1 MHILVDIGNT
11 NILFGKFD
19 NFNFVE
25 QLRIET
31 KVFDKDISKVDSET
45 YTKIHNFIGNDCS
58 DFFISGV
65 VPDTILILINFMKN
79 FQDLNI
85 VEIDNKYLGNLIKV
99 DVDMPD
105 EVGVDRL
112 INSYAGLNLY
122 NGPLII
128 IDFGTSLPSS
138 TKEISSKIADTGA
151 VILDAPLGRTPHH
164 AKDGLLNI
172 MASGDKDAFDAVRTI
187 LENLGENVFYLGDLG
202 TGHTI
207 KLMNNFFG
215 MTIAN
220 AMAEVFAVAD
230 AAGVS
235 RQTVYKVISAGP
247 LHSSMMDFISAF
259 GLEGDKSKL
268 EFAIKNAFKDVSY
281 YRLMTQ
287 NLGINSI
294 MSESASK
301 ALSQANDVGY
311 ANAMVCEMI
320 DFFKK
325 HYSSDSI

>member
-1 MHILVDIGNT
+1 MESRIGFVGLGLMGSAMVGRLQDCNYQLTVLGNKDRTGLDQALTRGALEAASGVDLAKQSDVIMLCMGTSDQVEERILG
-11 NILFGKFD
+11 
-19 NFNFVE
+19 E
-25 QLRIET
+25 QGI
-31 KVFDKDISKVDSET
+31 
-45 YTKIHNFIGNDCS
+45 
-58 DFFISGV
+58 ISG
-65 VPDTILILINFMKN
+65 LSSGK
-79 FQDLNI
+79 
-85 VEIDNKYLGNLIKV
+85 
-99 DVDMPD
+99 
-105 EVGVDRL
+105 
-112 INSYAGLNLY
+112 
-122 NGPLII
+122 II

-172 MASGDKDAFDAVRTI
+172 MASGDKDAFNAVRTI

-301 ALSQANDVGY
+301 ALSQANDDGY

-325 HYSSDSI
+325 HYSSDRM

>member
-1 MHILVDIGNT
+1 MESRIGFVGLGLMGSAIVGRLQDCNYQLTVLGNKDRTGLDQALTRGALEAASGLDLAKQSDVIMLCMGTSDQVEERILG
-11 NILFGKFD
+11 
-19 NFNFVE
+19 E
-25 QLRIET
+25 QGI
-31 KVFDKDISKVDSET
+31 
-45 YTKIHNFIGNDCS
+45 
-58 DFFISGV
+58 ISG
-65 VPDTILILINFMKN
+65 LSSGK
-79 FQDLNI
+79 
-85 VEIDNKYLGNLIKV
+85 
-99 DVDMPD
+99 
-105 EVGVDRL
+105 
-112 INSYAGLNLY
+112 
-122 NGPLII
+122 II

-301 ALSQANDVGY
+301 ALSQANDDGY

>member
-1 MHILVDIGNT
+1 MESRIGFVGLGLMGSAMVGRLQDCNYQLTVLGNKDRTGLDQALARGALEAASGVDLAKQSDVIMLCMGTSDQVEERILG
-11 NILFGKFD
+11 
-19 NFNFVE
+19 E
-25 QLRIET
+25 QGI
-31 KVFDKDISKVDSET
+31 
-45 YTKIHNFIGNDCS
+45 
-58 DFFISGV
+58 ISG
-65 VPDTILILINFMKN
+65 LSSGK
-79 FQDLNI
+79 
-85 VEIDNKYLGNLIKV
+85 
-99 DVDMPD
+99 
-105 EVGVDRL
+105 
-112 INSYAGLNLY
+112 
-122 NGPLII
+122 II

-235 RQTVYKVISAGP
+235 RETVYKVISAGP

-301 ALSQANDVGY
+301 ALSQANDDGY

-325 HYSSDSI
+325 HYSSDIM

>member
-1 MHILVDIGNT
+1 MESRIGFVGLGLMGSAMVGRLQDCNYQLTVLGNKDRTGLDQALTRGALEAASGLDLAKQSDVIMLCMGTSDQVEERILG
-11 NILFGKFD
+11 
-19 NFNFVE
+19 E
-25 QLRIET
+25 QGI
-31 KVFDKDISKVDSET
+31 
-45 YTKIHNFIGNDCS
+45 
-58 DFFISGV
+58 ISG
-65 VPDTILILINFMKN
+65 LSSGK
-79 FQDLNI
+79 
-85 VEIDNKYLGNLIKV
+85 
-99 DVDMPD
+99 
-105 EVGVDRL
+105 
-112 INSYAGLNLY
+112 
-122 NGPLII
+122 II

-301 ALSQANDVGY
+301 ALSQANDDGY

-320 DFFKK
+320 DFFRK
-325 HYSSDSI
+325 HYSSDRM

>member
-1 MHILVDIGNT
+1 MEFRIGFVGLGLMGSAMVGRLQDCNYQLTVLGNKDRTGLDQALARGALEAASGVDLAKQSDVIMLCMGTSDQVEERILG
-11 NILFGKFD
+11 
-19 NFNFVE
+19 E
-25 QLRIET
+25 QGI
-31 KVFDKDISKVDSET
+31 
-45 YTKIHNFIGNDCS
+45 
-58 DFFISGV
+58 ISG
-65 VPDTILILINFMKN
+65 LSSGK
-79 FQDLNI
+79 
-85 VEIDNKYLGNLIKV
+85 
-99 DVDMPD
+99 
-105 EVGVDRL
+105 
-112 INSYAGLNLY
+112 
-122 NGPLII
+122 II

-235 RQTVYKVISAGP
+235 RETVYKVISAGP

-301 ALSQANDVGY
+301 ALSQANDDGY

>member
-1 MHILVDIGNT
+1 MESRIGFVGLGLMGSAMVGRLQDCNYQLTVLGNKDRTGLDQALTRGALEAASGLDLAKQSDVIMLCMGTSDQVEERILG
-11 NILFGKFD
+11 
-19 NFNFVE
+19 E
-25 QLRIET
+25 QGI
-31 KVFDKDISKVDSET
+31 
-45 YTKIHNFIGNDCS
+45 
-58 DFFISGV
+58 ISG
-65 VPDTILILINFMKN
+65 LSSGK
-79 FQDLNI
+79 
-85 VEIDNKYLGNLIKV
+85 
-99 DVDMPD
+99 
-105 EVGVDRL
+105 
-112 INSYAGLNLY
+112 
-122 NGPLII
+122 II

-235 RQTVYKVISAGP
+235 RETVYKVISAGP

>member
-1 MHILVDIGNT
+1 METRIGFVGLGLMGSAMVGRLQDCNYQLTVLGNKDRTGLDQALARGALEAASGVDLAKQSDVIMLCMGTSDQVEERILG
-11 NILFGKFD
+11 
-19 NFNFVE
+19 E
-25 QLRIET
+25 QGI
-31 KVFDKDISKVDSET
+31 
-45 YTKIHNFIGNDCS
+45 
-58 DFFISGV
+58 ISG
-65 VPDTILILINFMKN
+65 LSSGK
-79 FQDLNI
+79 
-85 VEIDNKYLGNLIKV
+85 
-99 DVDMPD
+99 
-105 EVGVDRL
+105 
-112 INSYAGLNLY
+112 
-122 NGPLII
+122 II

-235 RQTVYKVISAGP
+235 RETVYKVISAGP

-301 ALSQANDVGY
+301 ALSQANDDGY
-311 ANAMVCEMI
+311 SNAMVCEMI

>member
-1 MHILVDIGNT
+1 MESRIGFVGLGLMGSAMVGRLQDCNYQLTVLGNKDRTGLDQALARGALEAASGVDLAKQSDVIMLCMGTSDQVEERILG
-11 NILFGKFD
+11 
-19 NFNFVE
+19 E
-25 QLRIET
+25 QGI
-31 KVFDKDISKVDSET
+31 
-45 YTKIHNFIGNDCS
+45 
-58 DFFISGV
+58 ISG
-65 VPDTILILINFMKN
+65 LSSGK
-79 FQDLNI
+79 
-85 VEIDNKYLGNLIKV
+85 
-99 DVDMPD
+99 
-105 EVGVDRL
+105 
-112 INSYAGLNLY
+112 
-122 NGPLII
+122 II

-301 ALSQANDVGY
+301 ALSQANDDGY

-325 HYSSDSI
+325 HYSSDRI

>member
-1 MHILVDIGNT
+1 MESRIGFVGLGLMGSAMVGRLQDCNYQLTVLGNKDRTGLDQALTRGALEAASGLDLAKQSDVIMLCMGTSDQVEERILG
-11 NILFGKFD
+11 
-19 NFNFVE
+19 E
-25 QLRIET
+25 QGI
-31 KVFDKDISKVDSET
+31 
-45 YTKIHNFIGNDCS
+45 
-58 DFFISGV
+58 ISG
-65 VPDTILILINFMKN
+65 LSSGK
-79 FQDLNI
+79 
-85 VEIDNKYLGNLIKV
+85 
-99 DVDMPD
+99 
-105 EVGVDRL
+105 
-112 INSYAGLNLY
+112 
-122 NGPLII
+122 II

-235 RQTVYKVISAGP
+235 RETVYKVISAGP

-301 ALSQANDVGY
+301 ALSQANDDGY
-311 ANAMVCEMI
+311 ASAMVGEMI

-325 HYSSDSI
+325 HYSSDRM

>member
-1 MHILVDIGNT
+1 METRIGFVGLGLMGSAMVSRLQDCNYQLTVLGNKDRTGLDQALARGALEAASGVDLAKQSDVIMLCMGTSDQVEERILG
-11 NILFGKFD
+11 
-19 NFNFVE
+19 E
-25 QLRIET
+25 QGI
-31 KVFDKDISKVDSET
+31 
-45 YTKIHNFIGNDCS
+45 
-58 DFFISGV
+58 ISG
-65 VPDTILILINFMKN
+65 LSSGK
-79 FQDLNI
+79 
-85 VEIDNKYLGNLIKV
+85 
-99 DVDMPD
+99 
-105 EVGVDRL
+105 
-112 INSYAGLNLY
+112 
-122 NGPLII
+122 II

-235 RQTVYKVISAGP
+235 RETVYKVISAGP

-325 HYSSDSI
+325 HYSLDTM

>member
-1 MHILVDIGNT
+1 MY
-11 NILFGKFD
+11 KR
-19 NFNFVE
+19 
-25 QLRIET
+25 Q
-31 KVFDKDISKVDSET
+31 
-45 YTKIHNFIGNDCS
+45 
-58 DFFISGV
+58 
-65 VPDTILILINFMKN
+65 
-79 FQDLNI
+79 
-85 VEIDNKYLGNLIKV
+85 
-99 DVDMPD
+99 
-105 EVGVDRL
+105 
-112 INSYAGLNLY
+112 
-122 NGPLII
+122 
-128 IDFGTSLPSS
+128 
-138 TKEISSKIADTGA
+138 
-151 VILDAPLGRTPHH
+151 GRTPHH

-235 RQTVYKVISAGP
+235 RETVYKVISAGP

-301 ALSQANDVGY
+301 ALSQANDDGY

>member
-1 MHILVDIGNT
+1 MESRIGFVGLGLMGSAMVGRLQDCNYQLTVLGNKDRTGLDQALARGALEAASGVDLAKQSDVIMLCMGTSDQVEERILG
-11 NILFGKFD
+11 
-19 NFNFVE
+19 E
-25 QLRIET
+25 QGI
-31 KVFDKDISKVDSET
+31 
-45 YTKIHNFIGNDCS
+45 
-58 DFFISGV
+58 ISG
-65 VPDTILILINFMKN
+65 LSSGK
-79 FQDLNI
+79 
-85 VEIDNKYLGNLIKV
+85 
-99 DVDMPD
+99 
-105 EVGVDRL
+105 
-112 INSYAGLNLY
+112 
-122 NGPLII
+122 II

-230 AAGVS
+230 AASVS
-235 RQTVYKVISAGP
+235 RETVYKVISAGP

-301 ALSQANDVGY
+301 ALSQANDDGY

>member
-1 MHILVDIGNT
+1 MESRIGFVGLGLMGSAMVGRLQDCNYQLTVLGNKDRTGLDQALARGALEAASGVDLAKQSDIIMLCMGTSDQVEERILG
-11 NILFGKFD
+11 
-19 NFNFVE
+19 E
-25 QLRIET
+25 QGI
-31 KVFDKDISKVDSET
+31 
-45 YTKIHNFIGNDCS
+45 
-58 DFFISGV
+58 ISG
-65 VPDTILILINFMKN
+65 LSSGK
-79 FQDLNI
+79 
-85 VEIDNKYLGNLIKV
+85 
-99 DVDMPD
+99 
-105 EVGVDRL
+105 
-112 INSYAGLNLY
+112 
-122 NGPLII
+122 II

-301 ALSQANDVGY
+301 ALSQANDDGY

-325 HYSSDSI
+325 HYSSDRM

>member
-1 MHILVDIGNT
+1 MESRIGFVGLGLMGSAMVGRLQDCNYQLTVLGNKDRTGLDQALARGALEAASGVELAKQSDVIMLCMGTSDQVEERILG
-11 NILFGKFD
+11 
-19 NFNFVE
+19 E
-25 QLRIET
+25 QGI
-31 KVFDKDISKVDSET
+31 
-45 YTKIHNFIGNDCS
+45 
-58 DFFISGV
+58 ISG
-65 VPDTILILINFMKN
+65 LSSGK
-79 FQDLNI
+79 
-85 VEIDNKYLGNLIKV
+85 
-99 DVDMPD
+99 
-105 EVGVDRL
+105 
-112 INSYAGLNLY
+112 
-122 NGPLII
+122 II

-235 RQTVYKVISAGP
+235 RETVYKVISAGP

-301 ALSQANDVGY
+301 ALSQANDDGY

>member
-1 MHILVDIGNT
+1 MESRIGFVGLGLMGSAIVGRLQDCNYQLTVLGNKDRTGLDQALARGALEAASGVDLAKQSDVIMLCMGTSDQVEERILG
-11 NILFGKFD
+11 
-19 NFNFVE
+19 E
-25 QLRIET
+25 QGI
-31 KVFDKDISKVDSET
+31 
-45 YTKIHNFIGNDCS
+45 
-58 DFFISGV
+58 ISG
-65 VPDTILILINFMKN
+65 LSSGK
-79 FQDLNI
+79 
-85 VEIDNKYLGNLIKV
+85 
-99 DVDMPD
+99 
-105 EVGVDRL
+105 
-112 INSYAGLNLY
+112 
-122 NGPLII
+122 II

-235 RQTVYKVISAGP
+235 RETVYKVISAGP

-301 ALSQANDVGY
+301 ALSQANDDGY

>member
-1 MHILVDIGNT
+1 METRIGFVGLGLMGSAMVGRLQDCNYQLTVLGNKDRTGLDQALARGALEAASGVDLAKQSDVIMLCMGTSDQVEERILG
-11 NILFGKFD
+11 
-19 NFNFVE
+19 E
-25 QLRIET
+25 QGI
-31 KVFDKDISKVDSET
+31 
-45 YTKIHNFIGNDCS
+45 
-58 DFFISGV
+58 ISG
-65 VPDTILILINFMKN
+65 LSSGK
-79 FQDLNI
+79 
-85 VEIDNKYLGNLIKV
+85 
-99 DVDMPD
+99 
-105 EVGVDRL
+105 
-112 INSYAGLNLY
+112 
-122 NGPLII
+122 II

-235 RQTVYKVISAGP
+235 RETVYKVISAGP

-301 ALSQANDVGY
+301 ALSQANDGGY

-325 HYSSDSI
+325 HYSLDRM

>member
-1 MHILVDIGNT
+1 MESRIGFVGLGLMGSAMVGRLQDYNYQLTVLGNKDRTGLDQALARGALEAASGVDLAKQSDIIMLCMGTSDQVEERILG
-11 NILFGKFD
+11 
-19 NFNFVE
+19 E
-25 QLRIET
+25 QGI
-31 KVFDKDISKVDSET
+31 
-45 YTKIHNFIGNDCS
+45 
-58 DFFISGV
+58 ISG
-65 VPDTILILINFMKN
+65 LSSGK
-79 FQDLNI
+79 
-85 VEIDNKYLGNLIKV
+85 
-99 DVDMPD
+99 
-105 EVGVDRL
+105 
-112 INSYAGLNLY
+112 
-122 NGPLII
+122 II

-235 RQTVYKVISAGP
+235 RETVYKVISAGP

-301 ALSQANDVGY
+301 ALSQANDGGY

-325 HYSSDSI
+325 HYSSDTM

>member
-1 MHILVDIGNT
+1 MEFRIGFVGLGLMGSAMVGRLQDCNYQLTVLGNKDRTGLDQALTRGALEAASGLDLAKQSDVIMLCMGTSDQVEERILG
-11 NILFGKFD
+11 
-19 NFNFVE
+19 E
-25 QLRIET
+25 QGI
-31 KVFDKDISKVDSET
+31 
-45 YTKIHNFIGNDCS
+45 
-58 DFFISGV
+58 ISG
-65 VPDTILILINFMKN
+65 LSSGK
-79 FQDLNI
+79 
-85 VEIDNKYLGNLIKV
+85 
-99 DVDMPD
+99 
-105 EVGVDRL
+105 
-112 INSYAGLNLY
+112 
-122 NGPLII
+122 II

-301 ALSQANDVGY
+301 ALSQANDGGY

-325 HYSSDSI
+325 HYSSDRM

>member
-1 MHILVDIGNT
+1 MEFRIGFVGLGLMGSAMVGRLQDCNYQLTVLGNKDRTGLDQALARGALEAASGVDLAKQSDVIMLCMGTSDQVEERILG
-11 NILFGKFD
+11 
-19 NFNFVE
+19 E
-25 QLRIET
+25 QGI
-31 KVFDKDISKVDSET
+31 
-45 YTKIHNFIGNDCS
+45 
-58 DFFISGV
+58 ISG
-65 VPDTILILINFMKN
+65 LSSGK
-79 FQDLNI
+79 
-85 VEIDNKYLGNLIKV
+85 
-99 DVDMPD
+99 
-105 EVGVDRL
+105 
-112 INSYAGLNLY
+112 
-122 NGPLII
+122 II

-301 ALSQANDVGY
+301 ALSQANDSGY
-311 ANAMVCEMI
+311 ENAMVCEMI

-325 HYSSDSI
+325 HYSLDRM

>member
-1 MHILVDIGNT
+1 MESRIGFVGLGLMGSAMVGRLQDCNYQLTVLGNKDRTGLDQALTRGALEAASGVDLAKQSDVIMLCMGTSDQVEERILG
-11 NILFGKFD
+11 
-19 NFNFVE
+19 E
-25 QLRIET
+25 QGI
-31 KVFDKDISKVDSET
+31 
-45 YTKIHNFIGNDCS
+45 
-58 DFFISGV
+58 ISG
-65 VPDTILILINFMKN
+65 LSSGK
-79 FQDLNI
+79 
-85 VEIDNKYLGNLIKV
+85 
-99 DVDMPD
+99 
-105 EVGVDRL
+105 
-112 INSYAGLNLY
+112 
-122 NGPLII
+122 II

-220 AMAEVFAVAD
+220 AMAEIFAVAD

-301 ALSQANDVGY
+301 ALSQANDGGY

-325 HYSSDSI
+325 HYSSDRM

>member
-1 MHILVDIGNT
+1 MESRIGFVGLGLMGSAMVGRLQDCNYQLTVLGNKDRTGLDQALARGALEAASGVDLAKQSDIIMLCMGTSDQVEERILG
-11 NILFGKFD
+11 
-19 NFNFVE
+19 E
-25 QLRIET
+25 QGI
-31 KVFDKDISKVDSET
+31 
-45 YTKIHNFIGNDCS
+45 
-58 DFFISGV
+58 ISG
-65 VPDTILILINFMKN
+65 LSSGK
-79 FQDLNI
+79 
-85 VEIDNKYLGNLIKV
+85 
-99 DVDMPD
+99 
-105 EVGVDRL
+105 
-112 INSYAGLNLY
+112 
-122 NGPLII
+122 II

-235 RQTVYKVISAGP
+235 RETVYKVISAGP

-301 ALSQANDVGY
+301 ALSQANDGGY

-325 HYSSDSI
+325 HYSSDRM

>member
-1 MHILVDIGNT
+1 MESRIGFVGLGLMGSAMVGRLQDYNYQLTVLGNKDRTGLDQALARGALEAASGVDLAKQSDVIMLCMGTSDQVEERILG
-11 NILFGKFD
+11 
-19 NFNFVE
+19 E
-25 QLRIET
+25 QGI
-31 KVFDKDISKVDSET
+31 
-45 YTKIHNFIGNDCS
+45 
-58 DFFISGV
+58 ISG
-65 VPDTILILINFMKN
+65 LS
-79 FQDLNI
+79 
-85 VEIDNKYLGNLIKV
+85 LGK
-99 DVDMPD
+99 
-105 EVGVDRL
+105 
-112 INSYAGLNLY
+112 
-122 NGPLII
+122 II

-151 VILDAPLGRTPHH
+151 VIIDAPLGRTPHH

-187 LENLGENVFYLGDLG
+187 LEILGENVFYLGDLG

-235 RQTVYKVISAGP
+235 RETVYKVISAGP

-301 ALSQANDVGY
+301 ALSQANDGGY

-325 HYSSDSI
+325 HYSSDTM

>member
-1 MHILVDIGNT
+1 MESRIGFVGLGLMGSAMVGRLQDYNYQLTVLCNKDRTGLDQALARGALEAASGVDLAKQSDIIMLCMGTSDQVEERILG
-11 NILFGKFD
+11 
-19 NFNFVE
+19 E
-25 QLRIET
+25 QGI
-31 KVFDKDISKVDSET
+31 
-45 YTKIHNFIGNDCS
+45 
-58 DFFISGV
+58 ISG
-65 VPDTILILINFMKN
+65 LSSGK
-79 FQDLNI
+79 
-85 VEIDNKYLGNLIKV
+85 
-99 DVDMPD
+99 
-105 EVGVDRL
+105 
-112 INSYAGLNLY
+112 
-122 NGPLII
+122 II

-138 TKEISSKIADTGA
+138 TKEISSKIVDTGA

-235 RQTVYKVISAGP
+235 RETVYKVISAGP

-301 ALSQANDVGY
+301 ALSQANDGGY

-325 HYSSDSI
+325 HYSSDRM

>member
-1 MHILVDIGNT
+1 MESRIGFVGLGLMGSAMVGRLQDCNYQLTVLGNKDRTGLDQALTRGALEAASGVDLAKQSDVIMLCMGTSDQVEERILG
-11 NILFGKFD
+11 
-19 NFNFVE
+19 E
-25 QLRIET
+25 QGI
-31 KVFDKDISKVDSET
+31 
-45 YTKIHNFIGNDCS
+45 
-58 DFFISGV
+58 ISG
-65 VPDTILILINFMKN
+65 LSSGK
-79 FQDLNI
+79 
-85 VEIDNKYLGNLIKV
+85 
-99 DVDMPD
+99 
-105 EVGVDRL
+105 
-112 INSYAGLNLY
+112 
-122 NGPLII
+122 II

-235 RQTVYKVISAGP
+235 RETVYKVISAGP

-301 ALSQANDVGY
+301 ALSQANDDGY

>member
-1 MHILVDIGNT
+1 MESRIGFVGLGLMGSAMVGRLQDCNYQLTVLGNKDRTGLDQALTRGALEAASGVDLAKQSDVIMLCMGTSDQVEERILG
-11 NILFGKFD
+11 
-19 NFNFVE
+19 E
-25 QLRIET
+25 QGI
-31 KVFDKDISKVDSET
+31 
-45 YTKIHNFIGNDCS
+45 
-58 DFFISGV
+58 ISG
-65 VPDTILILINFMKN
+65 LSSGK
-79 FQDLNI
+79 
-85 VEIDNKYLGNLIKV
+85 
-99 DVDMPD
+99 
-105 EVGVDRL
+105 
-112 INSYAGLNLY
+112 
-122 NGPLII
+122 II

-268 EFAIKNAFKDVSY
+268 EFAIKNAYKDVSY

-301 ALSQANDVGY
+301 ALSQANDDGY

-325 HYSSDSI
+325 HYSSDRM

>member
-1 MHILVDIGNT
+1 MESRIGFVGLGLMGSAIVSRLQDCNYQLTVLGNKDRTGLDQALARGALEAASGVDLAKQSDVIMLCMGTSDQVEERILG
-11 NILFGKFD
+11 
-19 NFNFVE
+19 E
-25 QLRIET
+25 QGI
-31 KVFDKDISKVDSET
+31 
-45 YTKIHNFIGNDCS
+45 
-58 DFFISGV
+58 ISG
-65 VPDTILILINFMKN
+65 LSSGK
-79 FQDLNI
+79 
-85 VEIDNKYLGNLIKV
+85 
-99 DVDMPD
+99 
-105 EVGVDRL
+105 
-112 INSYAGLNLY
+112 
-122 NGPLII
+122 II

-235 RQTVYKVISAGP
+235 RETVYKVISAGP

-325 HYSSDSI
+325 HYSLDTM

>member
-1 MHILVDIGNT
+1 MESRIGFVGLGLMGSAMVSRLQDCNYQLTVLGNKDRTGLDQALARGALEAASGVDLAKQSDVIMLCMGTSDQVEERILG
-11 NILFGKFD
+11 
-19 NFNFVE
+19 E
-25 QLRIET
+25 QGI
-31 KVFDKDISKVDSET
+31 
-45 YTKIHNFIGNDCS
+45 
-58 DFFISGV
+58 ISG
-65 VPDTILILINFMKN
+65 LSSGK
-79 FQDLNI
+79 
-85 VEIDNKYLGNLIKV
+85 
-99 DVDMPD
+99 
-105 EVGVDRL
+105 
-112 INSYAGLNLY
+112 
-122 NGPLII
+122 II

-235 RQTVYKVISAGP
+235 RETVYKVISAGP

-301 ALSQANDVGY
+301 ALSQANDGGY

-325 HYSSDSI
+325 HYSSDRM

>member
-1 MHILVDIGNT
+1 MGSAMVGRLQDYNYQLTVLGNKDRTGLDQALARGALEAASGVDLAKQSDVIMLCMGTSDQVEERILG
-11 NILFGKFD
+11 
-19 NFNFVE
+19 E
-25 QLRIET
+25 QGI
-31 KVFDKDISKVDSET
+31 
-45 YTKIHNFIGNDCS
+45 
-58 DFFISGV
+58 ISG
-65 VPDTILILINFMKN
+65 LSSGK
-79 FQDLNI
+79 
-85 VEIDNKYLGNLIKV
+85 
-99 DVDMPD
+99 
-105 EVGVDRL
+105 
-112 INSYAGLNLY
+112 
-122 NGPLII
+122 II
-128 IDFGTSLPSS
+128 IDFGTSLPAS

-301 ALSQANDVGY
+301 ALSQANDDGY

-325 HYSSDSI
+325 HYSSDTM

>member
-1 MHILVDIGNT
+1 MESRIGFVGLGLMGSAMVGRLQDCNYQLTVLGNKDRTGLDQALARGALEAASGVDLAKQSDVIMLCMGTSDQVEERILG
-11 NILFGKFD
+11 
-19 NFNFVE
+19 E
-25 QLRIET
+25 QGI
-31 KVFDKDISKVDSET
+31 
-45 YTKIHNFIGNDCS
+45 
-58 DFFISGV
+58 ISG
-65 VPDTILILINFMKN
+65 LSSGK
-79 FQDLNI
+79 
-85 VEIDNKYLGNLIKV
+85 
-99 DVDMPD
+99 
-105 EVGVDRL
+105 
-112 INSYAGLNLY
+112 
-122 NGPLII
+122 II

-301 ALSQANDVGY
+301 ALSQANDGGY

>member
-1 MHILVDIGNT
+1 MESRIGFVGLGLMGSAMVGRLQDCNYQLTVLGNKDRTGLDQALTRGALEAASGVDLAKQSDVIMLCMRTSDQVEERILG
-11 NILFGKFD
+11 
-19 NFNFVE
+19 E
-25 QLRIET
+25 QGI
-31 KVFDKDISKVDSET
+31 
-45 YTKIHNFIGNDCS
+45 
-58 DFFISGV
+58 ISG
-65 VPDTILILINFMKN
+65 LSSGK
-79 FQDLNI
+79 
-85 VEIDNKYLGNLIKV
+85 
-99 DVDMPD
+99 
-105 EVGVDRL
+105 
-112 INSYAGLNLY
+112 
-122 NGPLII
+122 II

-235 RQTVYKVISAGP
+235 RETVYKVISAGP

-301 ALSQANDVGY
+301 ALSQANDDGY

-325 HYSSDSI
+325 HYSSDRM

>member
-1 MHILVDIGNT
+1 MEGNMESRIGFVGLGLMGSAMVGRLQDCNYQLTVLGNKDRTGLDQALTRGALEAASGVDLAKQSDVIMLCMGTSDQVEERILG
-11 NILFGKFD
+11 
-19 NFNFVE
+19 E
-25 QLRIET
+25 QGI
-31 KVFDKDISKVDSET
+31 
-45 YTKIHNFIGNDCS
+45 
-58 DFFISGV
+58 ISG
-65 VPDTILILINFMKN
+65 LSSGK
-79 FQDLNI
+79 
-85 VEIDNKYLGNLIKV
+85 
-99 DVDMPD
+99 
-105 EVGVDRL
+105 
-112 INSYAGLNLY
+112 
-122 NGPLII
+122 II

-235 RQTVYKVISAGP
+235 RETVYKVISAGP

-301 ALSQANDVGY
+301 ALSQANDDGY

-325 HYSSDSI
+325 HYSSDRM

>member
-1 MHILVDIGNT
+1 MESRIGFVGLGLMGSAMVGRLQDCNYQLTVLGNKDRTGLDQALTRGALEAASGVDLAKQSDVIMLCMGTSDQVEERILG
-11 NILFGKFD
+11 
-19 NFNFVE
+19 E
-25 QLRIET
+25 QGI
-31 KVFDKDISKVDSET
+31 
-45 YTKIHNFIGNDCS
+45 
-58 DFFISGV
+58 ISG
-65 VPDTILILINFMKN
+65 LSSGK
-79 FQDLNI
+79 
-85 VEIDNKYLGNLIKV
+85 
-99 DVDMPD
+99 
-105 EVGVDRL
+105 
-112 INSYAGLNLY
+112 
-122 NGPLII
+122 II

-235 RQTVYKVISAGP
+235 RQTVYKVITAGP

-301 ALSQANDVGY
+301 ALSQANDDGY

-325 HYSSDSI
+325 HYSSDRM

>member
-1 MHILVDIGNT
+1 MESRIGFVGLGLMGSAMVGRLQDCNYQLIVLGNKDRTGLDQALARGALEAASGVDLAKQSDVIMLCMGTSDQVEERILG
-11 NILFGKFD
+11 
-19 NFNFVE
+19 E
-25 QLRIET
+25 QGI
-31 KVFDKDISKVDSET
+31 
-45 YTKIHNFIGNDCS
+45 
-58 DFFISGV
+58 ISG
-65 VPDTILILINFMKN
+65 LSSGK
-79 FQDLNI
+79 
-85 VEIDNKYLGNLIKV
+85 
-99 DVDMPD
+99 
-105 EVGVDRL
+105 
-112 INSYAGLNLY
+112 
-122 NGPLII
+122 II

-235 RQTVYKVISAGP
+235 RETVYKVISAGP

-301 ALSQANDVGY
+301 ALSQANDDGY

-325 HYSSDSI
+325 HYSSDRM

>member
-1 MHILVDIGNT
+1 MESRIGFVGLGLMGSAMVGRLQDCNYQLTVLGNKDRTGLDQALARGALEAASGVDLAKQSDVITLCMGTSDQVEERILG
-11 NILFGKFD
+11 
-19 NFNFVE
+19 E
-25 QLRIET
+25 QGI
-31 KVFDKDISKVDSET
+31 
-45 YTKIHNFIGNDCS
+45 
-58 DFFISGV
+58 ISG
-65 VPDTILILINFMKN
+65 LSSGK
-79 FQDLNI
+79 
-85 VEIDNKYLGNLIKV
+85 
-99 DVDMPD
+99 
-105 EVGVDRL
+105 
-112 INSYAGLNLY
+112 
-122 NGPLII
+122 II

-268 EFAIKNAFKDVSY
+268 EFVIKNAFKDVSY

-301 ALSQANDVGY
+301 ALSQANDGGY

-325 HYSSDSI
+325 HYSSDRM

>member
-1 MHILVDIGNT
+1 MESRIGFVGLGLMGSAMVGRLQDCNYQLTVLGNKDRTGLDQALARGALEAASGVDLAKQSDVIMLCMGTSDQVEERILG
-11 NILFGKFD
+11 
-19 NFNFVE
+19 E
-25 QLRIET
+25 QGI
-31 KVFDKDISKVDSET
+31 
-45 YTKIHNFIGNDCS
+45 
-58 DFFISGV
+58 ISG
-65 VPDTILILINFMKN
+65 LSSGK
-79 FQDLNI
+79 
-85 VEIDNKYLGNLIKV
+85 
-99 DVDMPD
+99 
-105 EVGVDRL
+105 
-112 INSYAGLNLY
+112 
-122 NGPLII
+122 II

-235 RQTVYKVISAGP
+235 RETVYKVISAGP

-301 ALSQANDVGY
+301 ALSQANDGGY

-325 HYSSDSI
+325 HYSSDTM

>member
-1 MHILVDIGNT
+1 METRIGFVGLGLMGSAMVGRLQDYNYQLTVLGNKDRTGLDQALARGALEAASGVDLAKQSDVIMLCMGTSDQVEERILG
-11 NILFGKFD
+11 
-19 NFNFVE
+19 E
-25 QLRIET
+25 QGI
-31 KVFDKDISKVDSET
+31 
-45 YTKIHNFIGNDCS
+45 
-58 DFFISGV
+58 ISG
-65 VPDTILILINFMKN
+65 LSSGK
-79 FQDLNI
+79 
-85 VEIDNKYLGNLIKV
+85 
-99 DVDMPD
+99 
-105 EVGVDRL
+105 
-112 INSYAGLNLY
+112 
-122 NGPLII
+122 II

-235 RQTVYKVISAGP
+235 RETVYKVISAGP

-301 ALSQANDVGY
+301 ALSQANDDGY